1 MHSISVNKTRGF
13 QMLRGPFLASHVFI
27 GDFYFVIIIVRGR
40 IADPPPI
47 LPDFVAILFLFLF
60 LFFLYMNHAISHQN
74 NDKNIDLDQFVL
86 T

>member
-1 MHSISVNKTRGF
+1 LTIASLPTLSKPQG
-13 QMLRGPFLASHVFI
+13 LAFLASHVFI
-27 GDFYFVIIIVRGR
+27 GDFYFVIIMVRGR

-47 LPDFVAILFLFLF
+47 LPDFVAI